1 MTKQKHSHRRLTR
14 RQLARREREHRT
26 QKLMTWIAIAVGAI
40 IVLVLAY
47 GSISEILK
55 ARTPAVTIGEAA
67 IMANDFK
74 ARQSYERWMTELK
87 IYQYQNYITQLRA
100 QQPEA
105 TATETNTEETAPATV
120 NDSTDAL
127 TEQLQYTVSNLEQQL
142 SPDFTNV
149 YAGQVLDAMI
159 EEELVRQEAVKRG
172 LRVSDDEIQQSIELT
187 VGYDRTAATS
197 GLTDAETLTDTAAAL
212 GQPDFDE
219 VYEQFNTNVLK
230 TAQFAEKDFR
240 AMITA
245 QSLKQKLMDELAGDI
260 DRAPDQVELTVFT
273 VDTEDEGLALKSRM
287 NDDGEDP
294 AVLVE
299 ELSQDESTTSAG
311 YDLPWL
317 PQGYLDVQFGIEL
330 EEAAF
335 NTPVGKASQPIL
347 GTGEQY
353 FVIYVKEHE
362 ERELSE
368 DLLAQAE
375 QQAYEGWLSTTK
387 GELVKYLDWETAI
400 VTE

>member
-1 MTKQKHSHRRLTR
+1 MTKRKRSDRRLTR

-26 QKLMTWIAIAVGAI
+26 QQLMTWIAIAVGAV

-55 ARTPAVTIGEAA
+55 ARSPAATVGETA
-67 IMANDFK
+67 IMAKEFK
-74 ARQSYERWMTELK
+74 ARQSYERWMTELE
-87 IYQYQNYITQLRA
+87 IYQYQNYITELSSQQLA
-100 QQPEA
+100 VTDTEEDTEAEA
-105 TATETNTEETAPATV
+105 TV
-120 NDSTDAL
+120 DDGTDAL
-127 TEQLQYTVSNLEQQL
+127 IQQLQYTLSSLEQQL
-142 SPDFTNV
+142 SPDFTNL

-159 EEELVRQEAVKRG
+159 EEELIRQEAARRDLTVTEE
-172 LRVSDDEIQQSIELT
+172 EIQLGIELT
-187 VGYDRTAATS
+187 VGYDRAAATS
-197 GLTDAETLTDTAAAL
+197 TLTDTAVAAFD
-212 GQPDFDE
+212 QPDFDE
-219 VYEQFNTNVLK
+219 LYEQFDTNVLK
-230 TAQFAEKDFR
+230 IARFSEEDFR

-245 QSLKQKLMDELAGDI
+245 QLLAQKLIEELIRDI
-260 DRAPDQVELTVFT
+260 ELVRDQVELTVFT
-273 VDTEDEGLALKSRM
+273 ISTEDEGLVLKSRL

-294 AVLVE
+294 AILAE
-299 ELSQDESTTSAG
+299 ELAQDESPTSAG

-317 PQGYLDVQFGIEL
+317 SQGYLDVQFGTEL

-353 FVIYVKEHE
+353 FVVYVKGHE

-375 QQAYEGWLSTTK
+375 QQAYEGWLSTAK
-387 GELVKYLDWETAI
+387 DQLVKYLDWEAAI

>member
-1 MTKQKHSHRRLTR
+1 MTKKQRSDRRLNR

-26 QKLMTWIAIAVGAI
+26 QQLMTWIAIAVGAM

-47 GSISEILK
+47 GSVSEILK
-55 ARTPAVTIGEAA
+55 ARRPAVTIGETV

-74 ARQSYERWMTELK
+74 ARQSYERWMTELEV
-87 IYQYQNYITQLRA
+87 YQYENYLTQLSS
-100 QQPEA
+100 QQLAVTSTEEDAAAAAEA
-105 TATETNTEETAPATV
+105 TV
-120 NDSTDAL
+120 DDGTDAL
-127 TEQLQYTVSNLEQQL
+127 VQQLQYTLSSLQQQL
-142 SPDFTNV
+142 APEYTDL

-159 EEELVRQEAVKRG
+159 EEELIRQWADERG
-172 LRVSDDEIQQSIELT
+172 LTATEDEIQLGIELT

-197 GLTDAETLTDTAAAL
+197 TLTDTTIATFD
-212 GQPDFDE
+212 QPDFGE
-219 VYEQFNTNVLK
+219 LFEQFDTNVLK
-230 TAQFAEKDFR
+230 ITRFSEEDFR
-240 AMITA
+240 AMVTA
-245 QSLKQKLMDELAGDI
+245 QLLAQKLMEGLVADI
-260 DRAPDQVELTVFT
+260 DVVRDQVELTVFT
-273 VDTEDEGLALKSRM
+273 VDTEDAGLVLTRRM
-287 NDDGEDP
+287 NDGGEDP

-299 ELSQDESTTSAG
+299 ELAQGESPTSAG

-330 EEAAF
+330 EAAAF
-335 NTPVGKASQPIL
+335 NTPAGRASLPIL

-353 FVIYVKEHE
+353 FVIYVKGHE

-368 DLLAQAE
+368 DILAQAE

-387 GELVKYLDWETAI
+387 GELVEYQDWEAAI

>member
-87 IYQYQNYITQLRA
+87 IYQYQNYITQLSS
-100 QQPEA
+100 QQSEA
-105 TATETNTEETAPATV
+105 TATETNTEETTPATV
-120 NDSTDAL
+120 NDNTDAL

-197 GLTDAETLTDTAAAL
+197 GLTDAETLTDTA
-212 GQPDFDE
+212 
-219 VYEQFNTNVLK
+219 QFNTNVLK

>member
-1 MTKQKHSHRRLTR
+1 
-14 RQLARREREHRT
+14 
-26 QKLMTWIAIAVGAI
+26 MTWIAIAVGSI

-55 ARTPAVTIGEAA
+55 ARSPAVTIGETAIAA
-67 IMANDFK
+67 KDFK
-74 ARQSYERWMTELK
+74 ARQSYERWMTELE
-87 IYQYQNYITQLRA
+87 IYQYQNYITQLSS
-100 QQPEA
+100 QQLA
-105 TATETNTEETAPATV
+105 VTNTEEDAETEAEVTV
-120 NDSTDAL
+120 DDGTDAL
-127 TEQLQYTVSNLEQQL
+127 IQQLQYTLSSLEQQL
-142 SPDFTNV
+142 SLDFANL

-159 EEELVRQEAVKRG
+159 EEELIRQEAAKRN
-172 LRVSDDEIQQSIELT
+172 LTVAEDEIQEGIELT
-187 VGYDRTAATS
+187 VGYDRAAATS
-197 GLTDAETLTDTAAAL
+197 TLTDTAVAAFD
-212 GQPDFDE
+212 QPDFDE
-219 VYEQFNTNVLK
+219 LYEQFDTNVLK
-230 TAQFAEKDFR
+230 IARFSEEDFR

-245 QSLKQKLMDELAGDI
+245 QLLGQKLIGELIRDI
-260 DRAPDQVELTVFT
+260 ELVRDQVELTVFT
-273 VDTEDEGLALKSRM
+273 VDTEDEGLLLKGRM

-294 AVLVE
+294 AVLVA
-299 ELSQDESTTSAG
+299 ELAQNESPSSAG

-330 EEAAF
+330 EKAAF

-353 FVIYVKEHE
+353 FVIYVKGHE

-375 QQAYEGWLSTTK
+375 QQAYEGWLSTAK
-387 GELVKYLDWETAI
+387 SELVKYLDWESAI